1 MNVVFVVTSFWAY
14 GELLIAK
21 AFADRIKEDGNNVL
35 FIIPPS
41 HEKSLSNL
49 FNYVMFIP
57 NSRNINKIIFQTVQE
72 EFAPDLVILSDF
84 LNYFFADRH
93 YGITTE
99 DLDVFKCKIA
109 TFDNFDWNLK
119 RTSMDTYGYIS
130 DIPKKVSV
138 ESYGDRIIACPLGTP
153 TLAKKEGEHRFSLFS
168 MPDYANQKQK
178 LKLRK
183 EYADKYSIDKKII
196 LVSNAKWQENYIQNE
211 KIDKF
216 IELAN
221 LIFHQI
227 LMRLAET
234 EIVISIGEKNGNSRR
249 YPQYITLDSMPSN
262 EFDRYVQ
269 MSDLYIGRNIT
280 STSMI
285 RIALSGIPCV
295 NIENSRVSLCEEDLN
310 KLSEFTGI
318 DIKNIDKIYRF
329 MMFPVGWYEFLKPLM
344 DGNPYSEIVKR
355 CELFDVES
363 TFDVIQD
370 LLYNEQTKVDLQ
382 NRISNMNTMLEQLQ
396 APSDII
402 KLIVQK

>member
-1 MNVVFVVTSFWAY
+1 MQKKKGSTVFRYSVC
-14 GELLIAK
+14 
-21 AFADRIKEDGNNVL
+21 
-35 FIIPPS
+35 
-41 HEKSLSNL
+41 
-49 FNYVMFIP
+49 
-57 NSRNINKIIFQTVQE
+57 QT
-72 EFAPDLVILSDF
+72 
-84 LNYFFADRH
+84 
-93 YGITTE
+93 
-99 DLDVFKCKIA
+99 
-109 TFDNFDWNLK
+109 
-119 RTSMDTYGYIS
+119 
-130 DIPKKVSV
+130 
-138 ESYGDRIIACPLGTP
+138 
-153 TLAKKEGEHRFSLFS
+153 
-168 MPDYANQKQK
+168 KQK